1 MTIRVFQQ
9 LKKHQRYQNQFK
21 SAVLRRRTLWAS
33 HRWPMD
39 AEDFN
44 ATILLRLSDDFEQLA
59 FVWLVKMD
67 NRRTD
72 TTIVLSHEFGI

>member
-1 MTIRVFQQ
+1 
-9 LKKHQRYQNQFK
+9 
-21 SAVLRRRTLWAS
+21 
-33 HRWPMD
+33 MD

-44 ATILLRLSDDFEQLA
+44 AAILLRLSDDFEQLA
-59 FVWLVKMD
+59 FVRLVKTD